1 MLDAQGKPVDLSR
14 CSRQEVHWCLPLS
27 LPTFVAAMSLGKQDP
42 MEGLVG
48 DWSYGAMQRRSHERL
63 DQCDQGRGVHNG
75 IKFFNH
81 PRLKQC
87 AGMGKEACSTM
98 EPLWALV
105 LMGTLVLGRSWGGE
119 RRMVPRQPQCLSDRV
134 REQAKPC
141 GMEGFGWSTRGE
153 ESVERGAHRL
163 QPLGP
168 HRRIARCDQAAQAGQ
183 LGAAARDRTE
193 PPAGSPAVYGV
204 VEQREQESK
213 GIVACS
219 GVRTR
224 MMGGCIVVETRGE
237 MGGAC
242 GVGESGR
249 RLVLLGHGRRGCAR
263 QLAAPVKEVATR
275 RPPIT
280 PPARVLARRMRARHE
295 ATAPIGGHAE
305 AVEAVRAE
313 VVTMGVPGLRR
324 GLRGQ
329 WSCHD
334 GRPVRLHRAHEGLM
348 AGKHLL
354 AQRQHHVVLGH
365 REGRRQRSIVG
376 GEAGTAISHRVR
388 LVLAVLAE
396 RGETR
401 KRAFACQTSQEDERV
416 QQGGRVCNARLL
428 SATKR
433 CHWAVRRPHQLIQ
446 PGSGAVRL
454 LSHVR
459 HLAIEA
465 LREPREPDHGDT
477 GVRRSIVASDTR
489 HRTASGGW
497 GMVMNRGDARL

>member
-1 MLDAQGKPVDLSR
+1 VLDAQRKPVDLSR

-27 LPTFVAAMSLGKQDP
+27 LRTFVAAMSLGKQDP

-48 DWSYGAMQRRSHERL
+48 DWSYGAMQRRSHARL

-105 LMGTLVLGRSWGGE
+105 LMGTRVLGRNWGGE

-163 QPLGP
+163 QPCGP
-168 HRRIARCDQAAQAGQ
+168 HRRIARCDQAAQEDQ
-183 LGAAARDRTE
+183 RGATARDRTE

-204 VEQREQESK
+204 VEQREQEST
-213 GIVACS
+213 GSVACS

-224 MMGGCIVVETRGE
+224 MRGGCIVVETRGE

-242 GVGESGR
+242 GVGEYGR
-249 RLVLLGHGRRGCAR
+249 RLVLLGHGRRGGAR

-295 ATAPIGGHAE
+295 ATAPSGGHAE

-313 VVTMGVPGLRR
+313 GVTMGVPGLRR

-334 GRPVRLHRAHEGLM
+334 GRTVRLHRDHEGLM

-365 REGRRQRSIVG
+365 REGRR
-376 GEAGTAISHRVR
+376 
-388 LVLAVLAE
+388 
-396 RGETR
+396 
-401 KRAFACQTSQEDERV
+401 
-416 QQGGRVCNARLL
+416 
-428 SATKR
+428 
-433 CHWAVRRPHQLIQ
+433 
-446 PGSGAVRL
+446 
-454 LSHVR
+454 
-459 HLAIEA
+459 
-465 LREPREPDHGDT
+465 
-477 GVRRSIVASDTR
+477 
-489 HRTASGGW
+489 
-497 GMVMNRGDARL
+497 